1 MMLSTPASEQ
11 GPQRSD
17 CSQGKVCLYS
27 PSHQNHTW
35 GPSTAISLLPAV
47 VAGSLPSANCLG
59 SLSEEGSGSQGQGEK
74 QKNTRET
81 YHVDLRALRRYL
93 GMKHA
98 KYESNEYFQDNGS
111 QPG

>member
-27 PSHQNHTW
+27 SSHQNHTQ

-47 VAGSLPSANCLG
+47 AAGSLPPANCLG
-59 SLSEEGSGSQGQGEK
+59 SLSEEGSGSQGQAK
-74 QKNTRET
+74 SSKI
-81 YHVDLRALRRYL
+81 L
-93 GMKHA
+93 GRTTA
-98 KYESNEYFQDNGS
+98 WT
-111 QPG
+111 